1 MKGQKTEYV
10 CSNCGGNFA
19 KWVGKCTDCGTWNSL
34 QETLKDASS
43 HRYSNSWTGQV
54 SEVKKLHQISSKE
67 SIRVS
72 TKIPELDRVLGGGM
86 AESSVILL
94 GGDPGIGKSTL
105 LLQVCNNFIKQNK
118 KVLYVSGEE
127 SLAQIADRA
136 KRLNCTNEQLDLLGE
151 NRLEKVLLT
160 IEDLKPDLVIIDSIQ
175 TIYTSELQAAPGS
188 VSQVRECAAHL
199 TRVAKAAASADA
211 CTSLVLVG
219 HVTKEGAIA
228 GPRVLE
234 HMVDTVLYFEGD
246 SGGSLRMIRAIKNR
260 FGAVNE
266 LGLFTMTAEGLMDL
280 TNPSEMLITP
290 HSSPVSGSVVLAS
303 LEGNRPF
310 LVEIQALI
318 EDSVTANPKRYAVG
332 LDTNKLQMILAILN
346 KHAGIS
352 SFDKNVYAQTTGGI
366 KITETGVDL
375 AIALCCYS
383 SLAKKPLPLNTA
395 IFGELGLTGELRP
408 VPNAE
413 ARMKECQKLGYKK
426 LIIPKRTAYK
436 KEQFKDLSIYEYDKI
451 SGLLAALSRGELS

>member
-10 CSNCGGNFA
+10 CSNCGSVFA
-19 KWVGKCTDCGTWNSL
+19 KWVGKCTDCGTWNSI
-34 QETLKDASS
+34 QEVLKDSS
-43 HRYSNSWTGQV
+43 THRYSNNSWTGQS

-67 SIRVS
+67 SIRIN
-72 TKIPELDRVLGGGM
+72 TQIPELDRVLGGGM

-105 LLQVCNNFIKQNK
+105 LMQVCNNFIKQNK

-136 KRLNCTNEQLDLLGE
+136 KRLNCTNNELDLLGE
-151 NRLEKVLLT
+151 NRLEKILLT
-160 IEDLKPDLVIIDSIQ
+160 IENLKPDLVIVDSIQ

-199 TRVAKAAASADA
+199 TRVAKAAGEPAP
-211 CTSLVLVG
+211 SLVLVG

-266 LGLFTMTAEGLMDL
+266 LGLFTMTSEGLQDL

-303 LEGNRPF
+303 VEGNRPF

-318 EDSVTANPKRYAVG
+318 EDSITANPKRYAVG

-346 KHAGIS
+346 KHAGVA

-383 SLAKKPLPLNTA
+383 SLLKKPLPVNTA

-426 LIIPKRTAYK
+426 IIIPKRTAYK
-436 KEQFKDLSIYEYDKI
+436 KEQFKELSIYEYDKL
-451 SGLLAALSRGELS
+451 STLLSAISRGELS